1 MNEPN
6 RTELL
11 TALLSDLEEVKSERT
26 SSAVV
31 VCRFLQDGELELAR
45 SALTKHFEPAEQRYS
60 ELVARMSELALKKN
74 TNEQEQP
81 R

>member
-31 VCRFLQDGELELAR
+31 VCRFLQEGELELAR
-45 SALTKHFEPAEQRYS
+45 SVLTKHFEPYDQRYNELATCLT
-60 ELVARMSELALKKN
+60 ELVLKKN